1 MKCTGVLTGGAQAKK
16 GGVPGTGAG
25 PLQPESKFVQG
36 QENLQAALKYTC
48 TVSVRRHCN
57 L

>member
-48 TVSVRRHCN
+48 TVSVRRRCN